1 MFGSVRVAES
11 AEGFFKIVICWPN
24 VRNLKKVL
32 QITMAELKMRTGE
45 TRESTLSV
53 EYHDGPWVPSK
64 GVLQEAS

>member
-1 MFGSVRVAES
+1 
-11 AEGFFKIVICWPN
+11 
-24 VRNLKKVL
+24 
-32 QITMAELKMRTGE
+32 MAELKMRTGE